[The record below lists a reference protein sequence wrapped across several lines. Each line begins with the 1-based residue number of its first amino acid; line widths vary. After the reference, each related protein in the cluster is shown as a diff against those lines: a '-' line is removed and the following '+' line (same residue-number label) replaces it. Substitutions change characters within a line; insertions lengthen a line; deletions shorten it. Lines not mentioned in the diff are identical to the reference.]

1 MSRRP
6 TPSGPA
12 LRRPIR
18 WEMSPKPDGGTRRL
32 ARLDAAD
39 EVRFARAVARAAPFV
54 RQVLGEGSYAN
65 RVFAWDPKGGLI
77 LEPWRPAR
85 RRWIR
90 QASRLAR
97 DARWVAVTD
106 VRDCYP
112 SITAAAVAAR
122 LRALGAPAATANEI
136 GSWLRTFAGEG
147 VSGLPIGPLA
157 SAVLADA
164 VLSRGDAAIRV
175 TGVDHLRW
183 VDDVAI
189 FASDRRTALRSLDAL
204 RESLSVVGLEL
215 HDGKTMVFSDPAEVA
230 AHLRS
235 RRNSPSALPR
245 CDNRHR

>member
-18 WEMSPKPDGGTRRL
+18 WELSSKPDGDTRRL

-39 EVRFARAVARAAPFV
+39 EIRFARAVARAAPFV
-54 RQVLGEGSYAN
+54 RRALDTGSHAN
-65 RVFAWDPKGGLI
+65 RVLAWEPKDGLI

-90 QASRLAR
+90 QASRLAT

-122 LRALGAPAATANEI
+122 LQALGAPPATADEI
-136 GSWLRTFAGEG
+136 GSWLKTFAGEG
-147 VSGLPIGPLA
+147 VDGLPIGPLA

-164 VLSRGDAAIRV
+164 VLSRGDEAIRV
-175 TGVDHLRW
+175 TGVEHLRW
-183 VDDVAI
+183 VDDVVI
-189 FASDRRTALRSLDAL
+189 FAPDRRAGVRSLDAL
-204 RESLSVVGLEL
+204 RESLSLVGLEL
-215 HDGKTMVFSDPAEVA
+215 HDGKTKTFSDPAAVS

-235 RRNSPSALPR
+235 RRNSPGAHPR
-245 CDNRHR
+245 CDNRPR

>member
-1 MSRRP
+1 MTRRP
-6 TPSGPA
+6 MPSSPT
-12 LRRPIR
+12 LRGPIR
-18 WEMSPKPDGGTRRL
+18 WELALKPDGGPRRL

-54 RQVLGEGSYAN
+54 RRALGEGSHAN
-65 RVFAWDPKGGLI
+65 RVLAWHPKDGLI

-97 DARWVAVTD
+97 DARWVAITD

-122 LRALGAPAATANEI
+122 LQTLGAPAATVDEI
-136 GSWLRTFAGEG
+136 RSWLRTFADEG
-147 VSGLPIGPLA
+147 VDGLPIGPLA

-175 TGVDHLRW
+175 TGVEHLRW

-189 FASDRRTALRSLDAL
+189 FAPDRRTGLRSLDAL
-204 RESLSVVGLEL
+204 RGDLSVVGLEL
-215 HDGKTMVFSDPAEVA
+215 HEGKTTVFADPVA
-230 AHLRS
+230 LGAHLRS
-235 RRNSPSALPR
+235 RRNSPGALSR
-245 CDNRHR
+245 CDNRPR